1 MTITNALT
9 PSTVEALR
17 GLQKTI
23 GEANEAKGFH
33 GDRPDRNDFIPGE
46 RGDRAYIN
54 AERFYQANLHML
66 IVSEAAEAHDEIR
79 NGRAA
84 DETYYPEPQLP
95 PSLVAEVGVAK
106 ARELIA
112 EQAEGKPRKPEGV
125 PSEIADGIIRGFDYF
140 HRNGIDGAGIIVEKL
155 IYNASRPY
163 KHGKKF

>member
-1 MTITNALT
+1 MTSLT
-9 PSTVEALR
+9 PSSVEALR
-17 GLQKTI
+17 ELQKII

-33 GDRPDRNDFIPGE
+33 GDRPERADFVPGE
-46 RGDRAYIN
+46 RGDRAFVN

-84 DETYYPEPQLP
+84 DETYYADAALP
-95 PSLVAEVGVAK
+95 PSLVAEVGVEK
-106 ARELIA
+106 ARELISQDNA
-112 EQAEGKPRKPEGV
+112 GNPRKPEGV

-140 HRNGIDGAGIIVEKL
+140 HRNKIDGAGIIVEKL
-155 IYNASRPY
+155 IYNASRPF

>member
-1 MTITNALT
+1 MTSTSALT

-17 GLQKTI
+17 ELQKTI

-33 GDRPDRNDFIPGE
+33 GDRPDRADFVPGE
-46 RGDRAYIN
+46 RGDRAFVN

-84 DETYYPEPQLP
+84 DETYYPTAVNEWPEGEPAP
-95 PSLVAEVGVAK
+95 GPF
-106 ARELIA
+106 
-112 EQAEGKPRKPEGV
+112 KPEGV

-140 HRNGIDGAGIIVEKL
+140 HRNGIDGAGIILEKL
-155 IYNASRPY
+155 VYNASRPY